1 MAWLLVLD
9 NVDSEDRREL
19 LDEYLPET
27 GKGAVLLTS
36 KDLLLA
42 KRFRGDEVGV
52 LDKQS
57 AVDLIFVLLER
68 EGATFNVT
76 RSKENEQHAAQIVAR
91 IGYLPLAI
99 EGAASLI
106 LNESCPLR
114 DFLKSYSNR
123 EMIEDVEQL
132 PHEASHKS
140 DYPHSLMTVWDM
152 SLERLKPDERKL
164 FNLLAFM
171 DPHGIPLSLLPTG
184 AERSKL
190 PGLSFVDGMRKFHK
204 IRNPVVSSSLVSQDE
219 TAGTLRLHGLVQE
232 IGHLKMNDFDRQQA
246 FDMAVAVIRTVWLI
260 PLRHSRHRPELWPE
274 QQSYLP
280 HVQSICHFYQEAQLS
295 SKGTPILY
303 ATNEFP
309 RVIYE
314 ASW

>member
-1 MAWLLVLD
+1 MLD
-9 NVDSEDRREL
+9 NVDSGDRQEL
-19 LDEYLPET
+19 LDEYLPT
-27 GKGAVLLTS
+27 AGKGAVLLTS
-36 KDLLLA
+36 RDLSLA
-42 KRFRGDEVGV
+42 RSRGGDELDV
-52 LDKQS
+52 LDEPS
-57 AVDLIFVLLER
+57 AVDMFFVLLRR
-68 EGATFNVT
+68 EGATFSVI

-99 EGAASLI
+99 GQAASLI

-132 PHEASHKS
+132 PYTASHRS

-152 SLERLKPDERKL
+152 SFESLKPDERKL

-184 AERSKL
+184 AGKSKL
-190 PGLSFVDGMRKFHK
+190 PALSFIDGMRKFHK

-232 IGHLKMNDFDRQQA
+232 IGHLKMKDFDRQQA
-246 FDMAVAVIRTVWLI
+246 FDMAVAVIRTVWPI

-295 SKGTPILY
+295 SKGTPVLY